1 MTEYRAPLDDILFVL
16 NDVAGAGRIPGW
28 DADLAAELGGHFA
41 AFAEGVIAPLDEAGD
56 RQGCRLENGRVR
68 MPEGF
73 GAAYAAY
80 RDQGWSGL
88 TAPEEFGGQGMGAAM
103 LGIVSEIFTG
113 ACQGL
118 QMTAGLVP
126 GAIRTLLHFG
136 SDDQKARL
144 IPPMAAGEWLA
155 TMCLTEPGAGSD
167 LSRVR
172 CRAEPAGD
180 GAGWR
185 ISGEKIFISGG
196 DQDLSAGILHL
207 VLARTGADGIRGL
220 SLFACRS
227 QRDDGTRNAVRV
239 ARIEEKMGIHV
250 SPTCNLIFEGAD
262 AELVGAEGAGLA
274 AMFTLMNHARLDVA
288 LQGVALAARAH
299 HIAAA
304 YAADRVQGRK
314 PDGTPAVLTDHVDVV
329 RMLEEMD
336 LLALGA
342 RGIAHVALVMLET
355 GEAPDLVEALTPVA
369 KVFGSEAATAAADL
383 GIQVLGG
390 YGYLREYRIEQV
402 WRDARI
408 TRIYEGANGI
418 HALALSTRLMRLGA
432 PLDALDTFASSASGA
447 AVASCLAAWRAAR
460 AQVAAR
466 ADPAPLATAFMGLT
480 AELVHQVIWDRI
492 AALAGRHPDPARLR
506 RLGHRAGAR
515 VPVAIAGFEAAAAL

>member
-1 MTEYRAPLDDILFVL
+1 MTDYRAPLQDILFSL
-16 NDVAGAGRIPGW
+16 DAVAGAGRIPDW
-28 DADLAAELGGHFA
+28 DSDLAAELGGHFA
-41 AFAEGVIAPLDEAGD
+41 AFAEGVIAPLDANGD
-56 RQGCRLENGRVR
+56 AQGCRLENGRVR
-68 MPEGF
+68 MPDGF
-73 GAAYAAY
+73 GAAWAAY
-80 RDQGWSGL
+80 RDQGWPGL
-88 TAPEEFGGQGMGAAM
+88 SAPEDFGGQGMGAAM
-103 LGIVSEIFTG
+103 QGIVSEIFTG

-118 QMTAGLVP
+118 QMTSGLVP

-144 IPPMAAGEWLA
+144 IPPMVAGDWLA

-172 CRAEPAGD
+172 CRAEQAGD
-180 GAGWR
+180 GWR
-185 ISGEKIFISGG
+185 ITGEKIFISGG
-196 DQDLSAGILHL
+196 DQDLTEGILHL
-207 VLARTGADGIRGL
+207 VLARTGPDGIRGL
-220 SLFACRS
+220 SLLACRS

-239 ARIEEKMGIHV
+239 ARIEEKMGIHA
-250 SPTCNLIFEGAD
+250 SPTCNLIFEGAE

-314 PDGTPAVLTDHVDVV
+314 SDGAPARLVDHVDIA

-336 LLALGA
+336 LLAVGA
-342 RGIAHVALVMLET
+342 RGIAHLALVMLET
-355 GEAPDLVEALTPVA
+355 GENTDLVELLTPVA
-369 KVFGSEAATAAADL
+369 KVFGSEAATTAADL

-432 PLDALDTFASSASGA
+432 PLDALDGFAAVETCA
-447 AVASCLAAWRAAR
+447 AVAACLAAWRAAR
-460 AQVAAR
+460 QQVAAR
-466 ADPAPLATAFMGLT
+466 DDPAPLATAFMALT
-480 AELVHQVIWDRI
+480 AELVHQIVWARI
-492 AALAGRHPDPARLR
+492 AAVADRHPDPARLR
-506 RLGHRAGAR
+506 LLARRAGTR
-515 VPVAIAGFEAAAAL
+515 VPVAIAGFDSAATV

>member
-1 MTEYRAPLDDILFVL
+1 MTDYRAPLDDILFSL
-16 NDVAGAGRIPGW
+16 NTVAGAGRIPDW
-28 DADLAAELGGHFA
+28 DSDLVAELGGHFA
-41 AFAEGVIAPLDEAGD
+41 AFAEGVIAPLDEVGD
-56 RQGCRLENGRVR
+56 RDGCRLENGRVR

-73 GAAYAAY
+73 GAAFAAWVE
-80 RDQGWSGL
+80 QGWPGL
-88 TAPEEFGGQGMGAAM
+88 TTPEEFGGQGMGAAM
-103 LGIVSEIFTG
+103 LGVVSEIFTG

-118 QMTAGLVP
+118 QMTVGLTP

-136 SDDQKARL
+136 TDDQKTRL

-172 CRAEPAGD
+172 CRAEPEGT
-180 GAGWR
+180 GWR
-185 ISGEKIFISGG
+185 ITGEKIFISGG

-207 VLARTGADGIRGL
+207 VLARTGSEGVKGL

-227 QRDDGTRNAVRV
+227 DRANGARNAVRV
-239 ARIEEKMGIHV
+239 ARIEEKMGIHA
-250 SPTCNLIFEGAD
+250 SPTCNLIFDGAE

-274 AMFTLMNHARLDVA
+274 AMFTMMNHARLDVA

-299 HIAAA
+299 RIAAA
-304 YAADRVQGRK
+304 YAAERVQGRG
-314 PDGTPAVLTDHVDVV
+314 PDGAPARLADHADVA
-329 RMLEEMD
+329 RMLDEAD
-336 LLALGA
+336 LLALGG
-342 RGIAHVALVMLET
+342 RGIAHLALVMLDA
-355 GEAPDLVEALTPVA
+355 GESPDLVEALTPVA
-369 KVFGSEAATAAADL
+369 KVFCTEAATTAADL

-432 PLDALDTFASSASGA
+432 PMDALDAFAAAETGA
-447 AVASCLAAWRAAR
+447 ALADCLTAWRRAR
-460 AQVAAR
+460 GVMTGR
-466 ADPAPLATAFMGLT
+466 DDPAPLATAFMTLT
-480 AELVHQVIWDRI
+480 AELVHQVIWARI
-492 AALAGRHPDPARLR
+492 DAAADRHPEPARLR
-506 RLGHRAGAR
+506 RLARRAQTR
-515 VPVAIAGFEAAAAL
+515 VGVAVAGFEAAAAL